1 MNFQLNVQDKPK
13 LDTIIF
19 NKMLFIFNALE
30 SGWEIKKNED
40 SYIFTKP
47 HEDKREVFLDNYLR
61 KFLEKNLD
69 INNLI

>member
-47 HEDKREVFLDNYLR
+47 HEDKKEVFLDNYLR